1 MKNNTMAIPETQ
13 SAFLLAQ
20 QHELEE
26 PSNEESDIVTI
37 DQWIALPQLRQDKL
51 DESCQDENIEANKGI
66 VHRLLVL
73 CQTICQKA
81 LCEACR
87 ALQKAEDRG

>member
-1 MKNNTMAIPETQ
+1 MQNNTTAIPENQ
-13 SAFLLAQ
+13 SAFLLDQ

-26 PSNEESDIVTI
+26 PLNEESDTLTI
-37 DQWIALPQLRQDKL
+37 DQWISLPQLRQDKW

-81 LCEACR
+81 LCTACR